1 MGYTIADTRAGM
13 DVRDEDPY
21 WLASLFV
28 LLNDEAGVVL
38 KENGDERPDILLRLV
53 S

>member
-1 MGYTIADTRAGM
+1 MGDVVADTEDGM

-28 LLNDEAGVVL
+28 LLKDEAGVVRR
-38 KENGDERPDILLRLV
+38 ENGDERPDIC
-53 S
+53 